1 MAPRTRAAR
10 RNSRKISY
18 QEYETTSSSEDE
30 DPQQDEVASERILSS
45 SSLNK
50 RSRVSRSSSRRKVKA
65 PRSGR
70 SASVNNAAHENGHSV
85 VGLNEKI
92 PRWQNLPYHVLA
104 TIFQYHN
111 EPSHPSW
118 RAWLVQIALLC
129 KSFVEPALS
138 ALYFKLDLMSIYR
151 VVKLYDLLRLHTT
164 DSSLNYRGKVKWLVF
179 GFFSRGKP
187 SPARDLN
194 EIVALTPQLRGIEV
208 VGSQF
213 NSDSTWQQLMQSL
226 KGVHV
231 LLRSW
236 RWVETVPF
244 PRKNPIRTYLSCI
257 YPVAAFE
264 TLERVELN
272 QQYGHLTWVP
282 EEFAMSINALP
293 RLKHLTF
300 NLANS
305 YDPVLLLSLISVK
318 LESLEISGCNM
329 IGSDDLALFL
339 TLHGHKLRRLN
350 VNGIDPYIHSVI
362 VNLARSC
369 PQLQD
374 LRIDFDYHGDATNP
388 AGTGSPRLNEIPTW
402 PSTLWRLELLQW
414 GGWTLSFA
422 DVYFSS
428 LVGSAASLPN
438 LRHIHIRASLGE
450 SGWKSRVRFR
460 EMWTRRFSCVFLRPS
475 KPPSPYLQSLSAYQA
490 FKTAQTTLN
499 SKPIVDDSNLAIPG
513 PTAATPCKTDD
524 TGNRRSHR
532 LRQHAGNKQHP
543 SPDSLEPIRHRR
555 RRRRRARESGSDSSS
570 QDSALEDEVEG
581 SPDDDTSETRENLFI
596 QGLCDVVDIQFDNLR
611 PSEKQLRES
620 DFLDEEVSGDEDWNG
635 SEST

>member
-1 MAPRTRAAR
+1 MAPHTRAAR
-10 RNSRKISY
+10 RGSRKISY
-18 QEYETTSSSEDE
+18 QEYETTSGSEDE

-50 RSRVSRSSSRRKVKA
+50 RSRTSGSSSRRKVKA

-70 SASVNNAAHENGHSV
+70 SILVNNAEHENGPSV
-85 VGLNEKI
+85 VRLKEKI

-111 EPSHPSW
+111 QPSHPPW
-118 RAWLVQIALLC
+118 RAWLVQTALLC

-138 ALYFKLDLMSIYR
+138 ALYFKLDLTSIYR
-151 VVKLYDLLRLHTT
+151 DVKLYDLLRFQTT

-179 GFFSRGKP
+179 GFYRGK
-187 SPARDLN
+187 SSSARDLN

-213 NSDSTWQQLMQSL
+213 NYDRTWQQIMQSL
-226 KGVHV
+226 NGVHV

-236 RWVETVPF
+236 GWVETVAF
-244 PRKNPIRTYLSCI
+244 PRKNPVRTYLSCV

-282 EEFAMSINALP
+282 EEFAVSINALP

-300 NLANS
+300 NLATL

-318 LESLEISGCNM
+318 LESLEIFGCKM

-339 TLHGHKLRRLN
+339 ALHGHKLQRLN

-374 LRIDFDYHGDATNP
+374 LRIDFDCHGDAMDP
-388 AGTGSPRLNEIPTW
+388 AGTGGPRLDEIPTW

-422 DVYFSS
+422 DVFFSS

-460 EMWTRRFSCVFLRPS
+460 EKWTRRFSNVFLRTS
-475 KPPSPYLQSLSAYQA
+475 KPPNPYLQSLSAYQA
-490 FKTAQTTLN
+490 FKTAQKTLN
-499 SKPIVDDSNLAIPG
+499 SKPIVDDSSPAIPG
-513 PTAATPCKTDD
+513 PISGAPSKNND

-532 LRQHAGNKQHP
+532 LRQHAGNNQHP
-543 SPDSLEPIRHRR
+543 SPDSLQPIRHRR

-581 SPDDDTSETRENLFI
+581 SPDDDASEIYENLFI

-635 SEST
+635 SEPT